1 MRNLIYMCV
10 FRSREYITL
19 FQYLV
24 DSIVSYGELSND
36 TDVIVLTQ
44 SDFEEDILS
53 AAKGLPNVTTRI
65 HSIDTVFECGRS
77 KIRIF
82 EHDVSAYSKILYLDT
97 DILVNEPLKPLF
109 DIDVDPNKLYAL
121 EEGVVSHEFWGGET
135 PLFDLTKIDGNTTA
149 FCSGVLLFKNSP
161 QMKQLFSEMNAKID
175 LDIYVNKIPISGC
188 IEQPYVNYCAIMNG
202 QYDNQALK
210 KFVKNNPITIESGI
224 SVYHFP
230 GGPGWHWKKLPVVRS
245 FIKSMKGSRNL
256 KHKLVGKTFHWGDET
271 IKDTITFHE
280 NYLLTFFENPRND
293 SYIILEDNVA
303 ELFFGGYYHLAV
315 FNETL
320 TGFTSIRKVDFQ
332 ITNCRIKNG

>member
-1 MRNLIYMCV
+1 MRNLIYMSV

-19 FQYLV
+19 FQYLAE
-24 DSIVSYGELSND
+24 SIVSYGDLPDN

-44 SDFEEDILS
+44 SDFESDVLL
-53 AAKGLPNVTTRI
+53 AAKRLPNVTTRI

-77 KIRIF
+77 KIKIF
-82 EHDVSAYSKILYLDT
+82 DHDVSVYSKILYLDT
-97 DILVNEPLKPLF
+97 DILVNESLKPLF
-109 DIDVDPNKLYAL
+109 DIDLDPNKLYAL

-149 FCSGVLLFKNSP
+149 FCSGVLLFRNSL
-161 QMKQLFSEMNAKID
+161 QMKQLFLEMNERID
-175 LDIYVNKIPISGC
+175 LDIYVKKVPISGC

-210 KFVKNNPITIESGI
+210 RFVKNNPITIESGI

-230 GGPGWHWKKLPVVRS
+230 GGPGWYWKKLPVVQS
-245 FIKSMKGSRNL
+245 FMKAMKSSRTL
-256 KHKLVGKTFHWGDET
+256 KHRLLEKTFHWGDET
-271 IKDTITFHE
+271 VKDTITFNE
-280 NYLLTFFENPRND
+280 NCLLTVFGNPRND
-293 SYIILEDNVA
+293 SYIILDENVA
-303 ELFFGGYYHLAV
+303 ELFFGGYYHLAI

>member
-1 MRNLIYMCV
+1 MSV

-19 FQYLV
+19 FQYLAE
-24 DSIVSYGELSND
+24 SIVSYGELPDN

-44 SDFEEDILS
+44 SNFEDDVLL

-77 KIRIF
+77 KIKIF
-82 EHDVSAYSKILYLDT
+82 DHDVSVYSKILYLDT
-97 DILVNEPLKPLF
+97 DILVNESLKPLF
-109 DIDVDPNKLYAL
+109 DIDLDPNKLYAL

-149 FCSGVLLFKNSP
+149 FCSGVLLFRNSL
-161 QMKQLFSEMNAKID
+161 QMKQLFLEMNERID
-175 LDIYVNKIPISGC
+175 LDIYVKKVPISGC

-210 KFVKNNPITIESGI
+210 RFVKNNPITIESGI

-230 GGPGWHWKKLPVVRS
+230 GGPGWYWKKLPVVQS
-245 FIKSMKGSRNL
+245 FMKAMKSSRTL
-256 KHKLVGKTFHWGDET
+256 KHRLLEKTFHWGDET
-271 IKDTITFHE
+271 VKDTITFNE
-280 NYLLTFFENPRND
+280 NCLLTVFGNPRND
-293 SYIILEDNVA
+293 SYIILDENVA
-303 ELFFGGYYHLAV
+303 ELFFGGYYHLAI

>member
-1 MRNLIYMCV
+1 MSV

-19 FQYLV
+19 FQYLAE
-24 DSIVSYGELSND
+24 SIVSYGDLPDN

-44 SDFEEDILS
+44 SDFESDVLL

-77 KIRIF
+77 KIKIF
-82 EHDVSAYSKILYLDT
+82 DHDVSAYSKILYLDT
-97 DILVNEPLKPLF
+97 DILVNESLKPLF
-109 DIDVDPNKLYAL
+109 DIDLDPNKLYAL

-149 FCSGVLLFKNSP
+149 FCSGVLLFRNST
-161 QMKQLFSEMNAKID
+161 QMKQLFLEMNERID
-175 LDIYVNKIPISGC
+175 LDIYVKKVPISGC

-210 KFVKNNPITIESGI
+210 RFVKNNPITIESGI

-230 GGPGWHWKKLPVVRS
+230 GGPGWYWKKLPVVQS
-245 FIKSMKGSRNL
+245 FMKAMKSSRTL
-256 KHKLVGKTFHWGDET
+256 KYRLLEKTFHWGDET
-271 IKDTITFHE
+271 VKDTITFNE
-280 NYLLTFFENPRND
+280 NCLLTVFGNPRND
-293 SYIILEDNVA
+293 SYIILDENVA
-303 ELFFGGYYHLAV
+303 ELFFGGYYHLAI

>member
-1 MRNLIYMCV
+1 MRNLIYMSV

-19 FQYLV
+19 FQYLAE
-24 DSIVSYGELSND
+24 SIVSYGELPDN

-44 SDFEEDILS
+44 SNFEDDVLL

-77 KIRIF
+77 KIKIF
-82 EHDVSAYSKILYLDT
+82 DHDVSVYSKILYLDT
-97 DILVNEPLKPLF
+97 DILVNESLKPLF
-109 DIDVDPNKLYAL
+109 DIDLDPNKLYAL

-149 FCSGVLLFKNSP
+149 FCSGVLLFRNSL
-161 QMKQLFSEMNAKID
+161 QMKQLFLEMNERID
-175 LDIYVNKIPISGC
+175 LDIYVKKVPISGC

-210 KFVKNNPITIESGI
+210 RFVKNNPITIESGI

-230 GGPGWHWKKLPVVRS
+230 GGPGWYWKKLPVVQS
-245 FIKSMKGSRNL
+245 FMKAMKSSRTL
-256 KHKLVGKTFHWGDET
+256 KHRLLEKTFHWGDET
-271 IKDTITFHE
+271 VKDTITFNE
-280 NYLLTFFENPRND
+280 NCLLTVFGNPRND
-293 SYIILEDNVA
+293 SYIILDENVA
-303 ELFFGGYYHLAV
+303 ELFFGGYYHLAI

>member
-1 MRNLIYMCV
+1 MSV

-19 FQYLV
+19 FQYLAE
-24 DSIVSYGELSND
+24 SIVSYGDLPDN

-44 SDFEEDILS
+44 SDFESDVLV

-77 KIRIF
+77 KIKIF
-82 EHDVSAYSKILYLDT
+82 DHDVSAYSKILYLDT
-97 DILVNEPLKPLF
+97 DILVNESLKPLF
-109 DIDVDPNKLYAL
+109 DIDLDPNKLYAL

-149 FCSGVLLFKNSP
+149 FCSGVLLFRNST
-161 QMKQLFSEMNAKID
+161 QMKQLFLEMNERID
-175 LDIYVNKIPISGC
+175 LDIYVKKVPISGC

-210 KFVKNNPITIESGI
+210 RFVKNNPITIESGI

-230 GGPGWHWKKLPVVRS
+230 GGPGWYWKKLPVVQS
-245 FIKSMKGSRNL
+245 FMKAMKSSRTL
-256 KHKLVGKTFHWGDET
+256 KYRLLEKTFHWGDET
-271 IKDTITFHE
+271 VKDTITFNE
-280 NYLLTFFENPRND
+280 NCLLTVFGNPRND
-293 SYIILEDNVA
+293 SYIILDENVA
-303 ELFFGGYYHLAV
+303 ELFFGGYYHLAI